1 MKRLQQFLNKKQRKV
16 DLIVIVMCN
25 QYFIFTLFFF
35 LFFFIFSIFHFTSVL
50 STDDEFFSIVP
61 EDYYDPRDYGEESI
75 VTNQLQENNTSD
87 ENTLSITNTYPF
99 NIAITADWG
108 CEKDTKNSRK
118 YSKEKSRTCNC
129 GRRSKLYRIC

>member
-61 EDYYDPRDYGEESI
+61 EDYYDPQDYGEESI

-87 ENTLSITNTYPF
+87 ENTLPITNTYPF

-108 CEKDTKNSRK
+108 CEKDTKKPQKIFKRK
-118 YSKEKSRTCNC
+118 IPNLLLEQE
-129 GRRSKLYRIC
+129 I

>member
-108 CEKDTKNSRK
+108 CEKDTKKQQKIFKRK
-118 YSKEKSRTCNC
+118 IPN
-129 GRRSKLYRIC
+129 L

>member
-1 MKRLQQFLNKKQRKV
+1 
-16 DLIVIVMCN
+16 
-25 QYFIFTLFFF
+25 
-35 LFFFIFSIFHFTSVL
+35 VL

-108 CEKDTKNSRK
+108 CEKDTKKQQKIFKRK
-118 YSKEKSRTCNC
+118 IPN
-129 GRRSKLYRIC
+129 L